1 MGIDKENIDYI
12 VHLSAPASLE
22 AYYQEAGRAGRDGEH
37 AHSIIIA
44 RPRQEKCLQVSASV
58 LPGCCNGWQCEYTG
72 GEKCSYGI
80 QAGLLAMEYPS
91 EQEVLRSFTNFLC
104 KLEDYARGGVLFR
117 YVCPALQSSQQQ
129 KYLYYLEQL
138 GAVRDYKVLEYR
150 KVDTD
155 QFDLLLEVEL
165 AACNSLENKHWLA
178 GQVADRIEMYKAQK
192 LNMLNTVHLYI
203 KTDTCRRRFLMQYFG
218 DSTHYQRCNFCDC
231 DGITL
236 EAAPKA
242 VRAAGIT
249 RSLELLAEALNNQDL
264 SRAITLAK
272 RANSHEIADD
282 ITVRSMRELED
293 RPYNPAALYL
303 AGIYACV
310 NPDTRAIAL
319 RNLEG
324 RWLLP
329 WRIVP
334 SWCRSFLR
342 GAQPRCG
349 QHSGRKIPGV
359 PGYCSPPASGCCPG
373 PAGPVSQS
381 PSHPHAALAAADNP
395 SLEGGALP

>member
-1 MGIDKENIDYI
+1 MQ
-12 VHLSAPASLE
+12 L
-22 AYYQEAGRAGRDGEH
+22 R
-37 AHSIIIA
+37 HS
-44 RPRQEKCLQVSASV
+44 
-58 LPGCCNGWQCEYTG
+58 GWLTG
-72 GEKCSYGI
+72 
-80 QAGLLAMEYPS
+80 LEYPS

-272 RANSHEIADD
+272 GANSHEIAGD
-282 ITVRSMRELED
+282 ICVRRCGAED
-293 RPYNPAALYL
+293 RPYTRQPSS
-303 AGIYACV
+303 GRHYACV
-310 NPDTRAIAL
+310 SRYSGHRP
-319 RNLEG
+319 
-324 RWLLP
+324 
-329 WRIVP
+329 
-334 SWCRSFLR
+334 
-342 GAQPRCG
+342 AQ
-349 QHSGRKIPGV
+349 S
-359 PGYCSPPASGCCPG
+359 
-373 PAGPVSQS
+373 
-381 PSHPHAALAAADNP
+381 
-395 SLEGGALP
+395 